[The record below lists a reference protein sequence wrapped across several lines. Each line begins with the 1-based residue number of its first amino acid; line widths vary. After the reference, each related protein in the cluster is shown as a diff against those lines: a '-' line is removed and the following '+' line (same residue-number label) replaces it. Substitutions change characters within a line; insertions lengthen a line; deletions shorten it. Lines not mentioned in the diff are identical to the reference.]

1 MIVKR
6 AAIPKIVQHH
16 LEEAVFLW
24 QLRQRAVL
32 SAEYTLD
39 DLAGLDERLQAHL
52 EGLLSAVEDGWQ
64 LTPEALEQ
72 NGPGAVFASTWLWL
86 KQGEADKVIALV
98 EQTAQQPRFYSALLA
113 AFGRATPASLKGIV
127 RSLLMFPSGTIKQL
141 GIGACIAHGVP
152 PGKFLGSFLADQ
164 DAALCICAIQGC
176 ATLGLTDY
184 IPAIANLLSH
194 DDTEVR
200 VAAASGL
207 LLLGD
212 RGDALQVL
220 SALVDAPAFTEDVAT
235 VMVRAVS
242 MTHATELLKALAAR
256 PKGISLLIKT
266 VAANGDPYYALWL
279 LREMQKPLV
288 ARLAGYAFEAITG
301 VDIRRVARAK
311 EPAGQS
317 SGPTDDPADHS
328 VAIDE
333 QTDLPWPDL
342 ARLNQWWGQNQH
354 RWQSDARYLLGKP
367 LSVAACMEVL
377 KQGNQRQRVLAS
389 RQLCLLNPGTPVFN
403 IYAPAWSQRQQLSAM

>member
-127 RSLLMFPSGTIKQL
+127 RSLLMFPSGTIKQVWNRSL
-141 GIGACIAHGVP
+141 YCSWGTSGQVPGQLFGRSRCRALHLRHSRLRHIGIDRLHPCLSPTYLVM
-152 PGKFLGSFLADQ
+152 
-164 DAALCICAIQGC
+164 
-176 ATLGLTDY
+176 T
-184 IPAIANLLSH
+184 IPRC
-194 DDTEVR
+194 VWR
-200 VAAASGL
+200 
-207 LLLGD
+207 
-212 RGDALQVL
+212 
-220 SALVDAPAFTEDVAT
+220 
-235 VMVRAVS
+235 
-242 MTHATELLKALAAR
+242 
-256 PKGISLLIKT
+256 
-266 VAANGDPYYALWL
+266 
-279 LREMQKPLV
+279 
-288 ARLAGYAFEAITG
+288 
-301 VDIRRVARAK
+301 RRVGCCYWEIAAM
-311 EPAGQS
+311 
-317 SGPTDDPADHS
+317 
-328 VAIDE
+328 
-333 QTDLPWPDL
+333 
-342 ARLNQWWGQNQH
+342 
-354 RWQSDARYLLGKP
+354 RY
-367 LSVAACMEVL
+367 
-377 KQGNQRQRVLAS
+377 R
-389 RQLCLLNPGTPVFN
+389 F
-403 IYAPAWSQRQQLSAM
+403 